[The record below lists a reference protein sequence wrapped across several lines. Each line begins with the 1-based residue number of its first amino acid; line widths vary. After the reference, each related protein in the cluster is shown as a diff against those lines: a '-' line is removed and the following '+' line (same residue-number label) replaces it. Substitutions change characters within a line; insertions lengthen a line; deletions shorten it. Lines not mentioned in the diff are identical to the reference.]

1 MGLHETARLLAGR
14 YARTE
19 GAHGVVVN
27 DADELLLV
35 KPLFPPRRWGLPG
48 GKVGKRETPHAAA
61 AREVR
66 EETGIE
72 VEVEACILVDA
83 RRGHSTDFIFRC
95 RPLGGT
101 PRPQPEEIGEVRWVP
116 RSEVAALEPRL
127 ARFLAALPPPGAPTL
142 YRTRA

>member
-1 MGLHETARLLAGR
+1 M
-14 YARTE
+14 
-19 GAHGVVVN
+19 VVN
-27 DADELLLV
+27 AADELLLV

-61 AREVR
+61 VREVR

-83 RRGHSTDFIFRC
+83 RRGRTTDFIFRC

-101 PRPQPEEIGEVRWVP
+101 LRPQPEEIGEVRWVP
-116 RSEVAALEPRL
+116 RAEVAALEPRL
-127 ARFLAALPPPGAPTL
+127 ARYLAALPPHDEPTL
-142 YRTRA
+142 YRTKA